1 MAQHTDRRALLWIL
15 VAAVLASGLLA
26 TKLALDKQKLA
37 SAYAKTQAI
46 LSQLQQEQTHLNQEL
61 TQARETTDTQASDL
75 TALQMRLGKAEQEIS
90 RLQHDHEQL
99 QQTNLTLTQQ
109 LAAVTQEKA
118 QLEAKLSSLKEL
130 KTAIHLV
137 KQRIQQEHRQ
147 AWLARIQ
154 AQRAEDQRKLAR
166 GNQGYVVRDGV
177 PTIGLVTKLQV
188 RVLEPQTN

>member
-1 MAQHTDRRALLWIL
+1 MAQHTDRRALLWFL
-15 VAAVLASGLLA
+15 VVAALVSGLLA
-26 TKLALDKQKLA
+26 TKLALDKQQLA
-37 SAYAKTQAI
+37 SAYAKTQAM

-75 TALQMRLGKAEQEIS
+75 AALQMRLAKAEQEIS
-90 RLQHDHEQL
+90 RLQRDHEQL
-99 QQTNLTLTQQ
+99 QQTNLTLAQHLT
-109 LAAVTQEKA
+109 AVTQQNA

-130 KTAIHLV
+130 KIAIRLV
-137 KQRIQQEHRQ
+137 NQRIQQEHRQ

-154 AQRAEDQRKLAR
+154 ARRDEDQRQLAQ

-177 PTIGLVTKLQV
+177 PTIGFVTKLQV